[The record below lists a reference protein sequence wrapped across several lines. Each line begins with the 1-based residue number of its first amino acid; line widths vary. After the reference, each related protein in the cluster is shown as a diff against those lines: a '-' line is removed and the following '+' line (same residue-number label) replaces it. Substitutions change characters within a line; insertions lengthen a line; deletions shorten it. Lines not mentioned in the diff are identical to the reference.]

1 MSGGASSR
9 VLSRIQGHN
18 KSPDIVCSS
27 PVDGKERADSE
38 PSSSRWKK
46 SLSSSG
52 LNQKSA
58 EKRGHSS
65 GRSPSIES
73 KKPMK

>member
-18 KSPDIVCSS
+18 KSPDIVCSC
-27 PVDGKERADSE
+27 PAYGKERADSE

-58 EKRGHSS
+58 EKEGIAV
-65 GRSPSIES
+65 GGALQ
-73 KKPMK
+73 